1 MLLTQSEELWA
12 KLSKKYTTIGLKFA
26 KVNVDYLPDMAAQ
39 FNISVTGIVV
49 PLPVLILFKNGEKT
63 HVYPGFDKNGN
74 ITVAKS
80 YKEKDILK
88 AFDLDSIYNN
98 CIRHQNK

>member
-1 MLLTQSEELWA
+1 MSL
-12 KLSKKYTTIGLKFA
+12 KYTTVGLKFA
-26 KVNVDYLPDMAAQ
+26 KVNVDYLPELATQ
-39 FNISVTGIVV
+39 YNIPVTGLVV

-63 HVYPGFDKNGN
+63 NVYPGLDKNGN

-88 AFDLDSIYNN
+88 AFELDSIYNN